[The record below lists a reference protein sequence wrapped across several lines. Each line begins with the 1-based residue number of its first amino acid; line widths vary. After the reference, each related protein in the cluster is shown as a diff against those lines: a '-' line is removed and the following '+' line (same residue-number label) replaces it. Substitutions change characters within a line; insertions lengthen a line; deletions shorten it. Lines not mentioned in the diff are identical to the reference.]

1 MNTSNQFGK
10 TTTLRLV
17 TKHQNGSTFLED
29 TYFTAPF
36 KIMNPFYLS
45 KDHIEVMLLS
55 ASAAIMAGDRQE
67 ISLKVTEGSKLT
79 FTSQSYEKI
88 HKMEEGS
95 ASRQTDITVEKNAY
109 LKYMPLPVIPFAG
122 SAFSAN
128 TVIHLADESAK
139 FIMCDII
146 SCGRYARGEQFAYHY
161 YKSLVTIYCNEKM
174 IYRDNTNYRPE
185 QMELSQI
192 GMFEGY
198 HHVANL
204 IFCNLQI
211 TEEQI
216 QKFRAYID
224 CIETVSGGVTR
235 LESGDVL
242 VKIFGNTAQ
251 NLEEICRELCKDS

>member
-17 TKHQNGSTFLED
+17 TKYQNGSTFLED

-95 ASRQTDITVEKNAY
+95 A
-109 LKYMPLPVIPFAG
+109 
-122 SAFSAN
+122 FSAN

-161 YKSLVTIYCNEKM
+161 CKSLVTIYCNGKM
-174 IYRDNTNYRPE
+174 IYRDNTNYSPE
-185 QMELSQI
+185 QMELAQI

-216 QKFRAYID
+216 QKFRVYID
-224 CIETVSGGVTR
+224 SIETVSGGVTR

-251 NLEEICRELCKDS
+251 NLEEICRELCKDL

>member
-1 MNTSNQFGK
+1 MNYSNQFGK

-17 TKHQNGSTFLED
+17 TKHQNGSTFLD
-29 TYFTAPF
+29 DVYFTAPF

-55 ASAAIMAGDRQE
+55 ASAAIMAGDSQD
-67 ISLKVTEGSKLT
+67 ISIKVTKGSKLT

-88 HKMEEGS
+88 HKMEEGF
-95 ASRQTDITVEKNAY
+95 ASRQTEIVVEKNAY
-109 LKYMPLPVIPFAG
+109 LKYLPLPVIPFAG
-122 SAFSAN
+122 SAFSSN
-128 TVIHLADESAK
+128 TVVHLTDESSK

-161 YKSLVTIYCNEKM
+161 YKSLVTIYCNNKM
-174 IYRDNTNYRPE
+174 IFRDNTNYTPSE
-185 QMELSQI
+185 MELSQI

-204 IFCNLQI
+204 ILCNLQI

-216 QKFRAYID
+216 QSFREYID
-224 CIETVSGGVTR
+224 SIKTISGGITR
-235 LESGDVL
+235 LESGDIL

-251 NLEEICRELCKDS
+251 ILEETCNKLLSC